1 MIEPNLA
8 TMILLGVCILLLVV
22 IPMLDG
28 STRFARYISL
38 RYTLVSVVLIM
49 ALGCVLD
56 FSHLADQSRNI
67 VLLGGIILVGV
78 FVIVRSLEKMK
89 LGNKV
94 IEVSAEH
101 NGTKIGAKL
110 QNKDDSKQEN
120 KSEEKDKK
128 KDDSK
133 SEDKE
138 KNKWLM

>member
-1 MIEPNLA
+1 MLEPNLA

-28 STRFARYISL
+28 STRFAKYISL
-38 RYTLVSVVLIM
+38 RYTLVSVTLIM
-49 ALGCVLD
+49 ALGCILD

-67 VLLGGIILVGV
+67 VLLGGIILVGI

-101 NGTKIGAKL
+101 NGTKVGAKL
-110 QNKDDSKQEN
+110 QNKDDPKQDNKSEEDKKKESDKSE
-120 KSEEKDKK
+120 KSEEKDK
-128 KDDSK
+128 
-133 SEDKE
+133 
-138 KNKWLM
+138 

>member
-22 IPMLDG
+22 IPLLDG

-38 RYTLVSVVLIM
+38 RYTLVSVTLIM

-110 QNKDDSKQEN
+110 QNKDDPKQDN

-128 KDDSK
+128 NETDNK
-133 SEDKE
+133 SEDK
-138 KNKWLM
+138 K

>member
-1 MIEPNLA
+1 MLEPNLA
-8 TMILLGVCILLLVV
+8 TMILLGVCVLLLVV

-49 ALGCVLD
+49 ALGCILD
-56 FSHLADQSRNI
+56 FSHLSDQSRNI

-94 IEVSAEH
+94 IEISAEH
-101 NGTKIGAKL
+101 NGTKVGAKL
-110 QNKDDSKQEN
+110 QNKDDPKQET
-120 KSEEKDKK
+120 KSEEKDKNK
-128 KDDSK
+128 ENENK
-133 SEDKE
+133 SENKE
-138 KNKWLM
+138 K

>member
-1 MIEPNLA
+1 MLEPNLA

-28 STRFARYISL
+28 STRFAKYISL
-38 RYTLVSVVLIM
+38 RYTLVSVTLIM
-49 ALGCVLD
+49 ALGCILD

-67 VLLGGIILVGV
+67 VLLGGIILVGI

-101 NGTKIGAKL
+101 NGTKVGAKL
-110 QNKDDSKQEN
+110 QNKDDPKQEN
-120 KSEEKDKK
+120 KSEEDKK
-128 KDDSK
+128 KESDK
-133 SEDKE
+133 SEKSEEKDK
-138 KNKWLM
+138 

>member
-1 MIEPNLA
+1 MLEPNLA
-8 TMILLGVCILLLVV
+8 TMILLVVCVLLLVV

-28 STRFARYISL
+28 STRFSKYISL
-38 RYTLVSVVLIM
+38 RYTLVSVTLIM
-49 ALGCVLD
+49 ALGCILD

-67 VLLGGIILVGV
+67 VLLGGIILVGI

-101 NGTKIGAKL
+101 NGTKVGAKL
-110 QNKDDSKQEN
+110 QNKDDPKQDN

-128 KDDSK
+128 KESDKSK
-133 SEDKE
+133 ESEEKDK
-138 KNKWLM
+138 

>member
-22 IPMLDG
+22 IPLLDG

-38 RYTLVSVVLIM
+38 RYTLVSVTLIM

-101 NGTKIGAKL
+101 NGTKIGAKV
-110 QNKDDSKQEN
+110 QNKDEPKQDN

-128 KDDSK
+128 KDDN
-133 SEDKE
+133 KE
-138 KNKWLM
+138 NNK

>member
-28 STRFARYISL
+28 STRFSRYISL

-138 KNKWLM
+138 KNK

>member
-1 MIEPNLA
+1 MLEPNLA
-8 TMILLGVCILLLVV
+8 TMILLVVCVLLLVV

-28 STRFARYISL
+28 STRFAKYISL
-38 RYTLVSVVLIM
+38 RYTLVSVTLIM
-49 ALGCVLD
+49 ALGCILD

-67 VLLGGIILVGV
+67 VLLGGIILVGI

-101 NGTKIGAKL
+101 NGTKVGAKF
-110 QNKDDSKQEN
+110 QNKDDPKQDN

-128 KDDSK
+128 EESDK
-133 SEDKE
+133 SEKSEEKDK
-138 KNKWLM
+138 

>member
-22 IPMLDG
+22 IPLLDG

-38 RYTLVSVVLIM
+38 RYTLVSVTLIM

-94 IEVSAEH
+94 IEVSAER
-101 NGTKIGAKL
+101 NGVKIGAKL
-110 QNKDDSKQEN
+110 QNKDDPKQDD
-120 KSEEKDKK
+120 KPEEKDKK
-128 KDDSK
+128 IEENDK
-133 SEDKE
+133 SEAGEEKE
-138 KNKWLM
+138 